1 MNVNLIASAAICI
14 MSLSILS
21 ACSSSSNIEPVQSVQ
36 IKKIEIPRPAPIVPE
51 VDQLKLKT
59 VNWIIITPE
68 NINEKFSEIKD
79 GELVFFALTKEGYE
93 NLSLNLGDVRSSIEQ
108 YKQIIAI
115 YKKQF

>member
-1 MNVNLIASAAICI
+1 MNVNLIASVAICI
-14 MSLSILS
+14 MSLLTLS
-21 ACSSSSNIEPVQSVQ
+21 ACSSSQTVEPVQSVE
-36 IKKIEIPRPAPIVPE
+36 IKKIEIQRPAPIIPN
-51 VDQLKLKT
+51 VDQLKLRS
-59 VNWIIITPE
+59 VNWTIITPE

-108 YKQIIAI
+108 YKQVIAI

>member
-1 MNVNLIASAAICI
+1 MNVNLIASVAICI
-14 MSLSILS
+14 MSLLTLS
-21 ACSSSSNIEPVQSVQ
+21 ACSSSQKVEPVQSVE
-36 IKKIEIPRPAPIVPE
+36 IKKIEIQRPAPIIPD
-51 VDQLKLKT
+51 VDQLKLRS
-59 VNWIIITPE
+59 VNWLIITPE